1 MRRIGKLNNDTD
13 EASLALKL
21 YIVLARTYR
30 TLVDVDQRDI
40 QRYGLNLTEF
50 AVLEL
55 LYNKGSHPLQQ
66 IGEKILIT
74 SGSITYVVDKLERK
88 GLLLRRCCPEDRR
101 VTYAVLTSQGE
112 ELLDKIFPAH
122 VQVLVKAL
130 GGLDEEEKS
139 TAIRLL
145 KKASFF
151 ARELND

>member
-1 MRRIGKLNNDTD
+1 MAKQNNDTG

-30 TLVDVDQRDI
+30 TLVDLDQRDI

-55 LYNKGSHPLQQ
+55 LYNKGPHPLQQ

-74 SGSITYVVDKLERK
+74 SGSITYVVDKLEQK
-88 GLLLRRCCPEDRR
+88 ELLCRRSCPEDRR
-101 VTYAVLTSQGE
+101 VTYAVITSQGE

-130 GGLDEEEKS
+130 DGLDEEEKS
-139 TAIRLL
+139 TVIRLL

-151 ARELND
+151 ARELNN

>member
-1 MRRIGKLNNDTD
+1 MGKLNNDTD

-30 TLVDVDQRDI
+30 TLVDLDQRDT

-74 SGSITYVVDKLERK
+74 SGSITYVVDKLEQK
-88 GLLLRRCCPEDRR
+88 GLLCRRSCPEDRR
-101 VTYAVLTSQGE
+101 VTYAEITSRGE

-139 TAIRLL
+139 AVIRLL
-145 KKASFF
+145 KKASLF
-151 ARELND
+151 ARDLND